1 MISNQN
7 EEFILEFF
15 DLGDSTQ
22 FKQLDLEKIK
32 EIEENS
38 YSINTIIF
46 EIFEILMKQCLEG
59 YNFTEDAIPFKKYLE
74 FYQEVNR
81 VIPRLKKKIVTEDC
95 NSSVFFIGDTHGAI
109 QESFK
114 LVDFFYKILQFDK
127 KIKIVFIG
135 DYVDRNPYD
144 LENLTL
150 ITAFHLLYPKN
161 VVLVRGN
168 HEDRLINTHY
178 GFIDNL
184 LRTFREKGEELYE
197 EVIKFFTH
205 LPIAHIAQMHSGE
218 KLARVMAVHGG
229 IPIDPLNFLEPA
241 ILEEIEPKLKC
252 EVDKSDDMDVYSVS
266 MLWSDPDEMIQG
278 ILTGAHLHGRMRFGF
293 PIFKSFIDANKINL
307 VVRGHQKWNNGYH
320 SFFGGKLYS
329 LFSTQTYDG
338 KIKFEPKMLRLDFG
352 QSPKII
358 SIDFESLEKELKS
371 NTN

>member
-1 MISNQN
+1 MSEKN
-7 EEFILEFF
+7 EAHILEFF
-15 DLGDSTQ
+15 DLGDLTQ
-22 FKQLDLEKIK
+22 FKQLNLEKIK

-38 YSINTIIF
+38 HSISPIIF
-46 EIFEILMKQCLEG
+46 EIFEKLMKQCLKG
-59 YNFTEDAIPFKKYLE
+59 YNFTDDEISFTDYME

-81 VIPRLKKKIVTEDC
+81 IIPRLKKKIITEDC
-95 NSSVFFIGDTHGAI
+95 NSSVFYVGDTHGAI

-114 LVDFFYKILQFDK
+114 IVDFFYKLFQINK
-127 KIKIVFIG
+127 EIKIIFVG

-150 ITAFHLLYPKN
+150 ITAFHLLFPKN
-161 VVLVRGN
+161 VVLIRGN

-178 GFIDNL
+178 GFFDNL

-205 LPIAHIAQMHSGE
+205 LPLVHIAQMHSGE

-241 ILEEIEPKLKC
+241 ILEEIEPNLKC
-252 EVDKSDDMDVYSVS
+252 EVDKSDDMDPYSVS

-293 PIFKSFIDANKINL
+293 PVFKSFIDANKINL
-307 VVRGHQKWNNGYH
+307 VVRGHQKWNNGH
-320 SFFGGKLYS
+320 HIFFGGQLYS

-338 KIKFEPKMLRLDFG
+338 KIKFEPKILKLDFG
-352 QSPKII
+352 QTPKVIPI
-358 SIDFESLEKELKS
+358 EFESLERELET